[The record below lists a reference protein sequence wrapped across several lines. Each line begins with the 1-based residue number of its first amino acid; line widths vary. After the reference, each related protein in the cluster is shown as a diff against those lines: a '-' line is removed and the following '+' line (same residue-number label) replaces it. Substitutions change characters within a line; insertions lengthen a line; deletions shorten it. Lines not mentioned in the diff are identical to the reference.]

1 MTITMILTLTDR
13 TRFHFPK
20 IEGYRDG
27 FLAAKK
33 RLTLM
38 VKSRVDIVMLTTMAM
53 KLLFSTQLARK
64 QGLLSIITMTLKLK
78 FKRQQNLLLQR

>member
-1 MTITMILTLTDR
+1 MTITMILMLTDR
-13 TRFHFPK
+13 TRFHFLK

-53 KLLFSTQLARK
+53 KLRFSTRLVRE
-64 QGLLSIITMTLKLK
+64 QGLLSIMTMSLKLK
-78 FKRQQNLLLQR
+78 FKKQQNLLLQR

>member
-1 MTITMILTLTDR
+1 MMITMILMLKDR

-27 FLAAKK
+27 FLAGRK

-38 VKSRVDIVMLTTMAM
+38 VKSRVDIAMLTMMAM
-53 KLLFSTQLARK
+53 KLLFSTQLERE
-64 QGLLSIITMTLKLK
+64 
-78 FKRQQNLLLQR
+78 